1 MSFEVKTSAVKG
13 RTMTGNA
20 CQAYLKKDPCLLL
33 WVNYDREALTVRG
46 QKYTF
51 SSCELRSINVKMQPV
66 DPIAGPPLN
75 VVQQRAPSQRKAA
88 QASPEQIRNIA
99 HVQRNPVAP
108 PPEMKFE
115 IPSAGANKVLLHCC
129 R

>member
-1 MSFEVKTSAVKG
+1 MGDCLIEVE
-13 RTMTGNA
+13 
-20 CQAYLKKDPCLLL
+20 
-33 WVNYDREALTVRG
+33 WWDRHLSGGDERRIFTTWNGVAG

-51 SSCELRSINVKMQPV
+51 NSCDLRSIDVKMQPV

-75 VVQQRAPSQRKAA
+75 VVQQRAPSQRRAA
-88 QASPEQIRNIA
+88 QASREQIRNIA

-115 IPSAGANKVLLHCC
+115 IPSAEENKVLLHCS